1 MQGVRTLVFRSSGFC
16 CSIAL
21 LDYGN
26 TGVYQNGGSLILE
39 TFAAKHIMTG
49 SL

>member
-1 MQGVRTLVFRSSGFC
+1 MQGVRTLVFRSSRFC
-16 CSIAL
+16 YSIAL

-26 TGVYQNGGSLILE
+26 IGVYQNGGSLISE
-39 TFAAKHIMTG
+39 RFPAIHIMTG